1 MIKRTLLGLIVS
13 CGAVV
18 GYQMSNYTAPSYPV
32 IIPAPQNLEHHGSST
47 DFILIDPC
55 ELNIIFN
62 APNNFDQRSLGY
74 ITAAIPAY
82 LDKYIYINGKVCPKS
97 ADNAISALNI
107 TLTTNE
113 KLMPDDLL
121 DTNETYILVVDS
133 KNITIVASQWSG
145 VVRGLSTL
153 A

>member
-1 MIKRTLLGLIVS
+1 MIKSALLALIVS

-32 IIPAPQNLEHHGSST
+32 IIPAPQNLEYHGSST
-47 DFILIDPC
+47 DSILIDPC
-55 ELNIIFN
+55 ELTIIVN
-62 APNNFDQRSLGY
+62 APDNFDQTSLAY
-74 ITAAIPAY
+74 ITMAIPAY

-97 ADNAISALNI
+97 ADNAIIALNI
-107 TLTTNE
+107 TLTSNE

-121 DTNETYILVVDS
+121 DTNETYTLEVDNQ
-133 KNITIVASQWSG
+133 NISIVASQWSG
-145 VVRGLSTL
+145 LVRGLSTL